1 MADNPQQI
9 VRGLR
14 TTLKQLEL
22 DLNSTPDASWSLDH
36 SIREAHEVVRKLKQL
51 RQARARQQDRA
62 TPPAPSAIEVL
73 HHALGAALQKRE
85 YVVLALEELG
95 SPASPAFISALIK
108 RLWNAD
114 VAATQFASIRKG
126 DERAWLRGRRT
137 RPLIVPALNAFDLSP
152 RPRTCALS
160 LWPAERR
167 VMGTLSDRADALRI
181 LLAAA
186 RRADQQGSEAWRTTT
201 VTLAADFRLSKREM
215 PEIAEAAQAALA
227 AIEAEDAQARKD
239 AAERLRRL
247 PSEQWQLFGRPVT
260 FGLVEGGK
268 HA

>member
-1 MADNPQQI
+1 
-9 VRGLR
+9 
-14 TTLKQLEL
+14 
-22 DLNSTPDASWSLDH
+22 
-36 SIREAHEVVRKLKQL
+36 
-51 RQARARQQDRA
+51 
-62 TPPAPSAIEVL
+62 
-73 HHALGAALQKRE
+73 LQKRE

-95 SPASPAFISALIK
+95 WPASPAFISALIK

-137 RPLIVPALNAFDLSP
+137 RPLIVPALNDFDLSP

-160 LWPAERR
+160 HWPAERR
-167 VMGTLSDRADALRI
+167 VMSTLSDRADALRI
-181 LLAAA
+181 LLTAV
-186 RRADQQGSEAWRTTT
+186 RRAEQLDSEAWRTTASM
-201 VTLAADFRLSKREM
+201 LAADFRLSKREM
-215 PEIAEAAQAALA
+215 SETAKAARTVLA
-227 AIEAEDAQARKD
+227 AIEAEDARARKD

-260 FGLVEGGK
+260 FGVVEGGK